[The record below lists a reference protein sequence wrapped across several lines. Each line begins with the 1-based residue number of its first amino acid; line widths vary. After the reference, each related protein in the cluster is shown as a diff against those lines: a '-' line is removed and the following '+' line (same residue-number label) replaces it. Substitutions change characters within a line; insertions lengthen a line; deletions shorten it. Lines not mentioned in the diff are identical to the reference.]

1 MMYMTLNIQTDVE
14 IRSLLDLPKLKSV
27 MENLKMKIN
36 KSELARKMNVDR
48 RTIQKY
54 LDGFTK
60 SKERKR
66 GSKLDAYYEII
77 ADLLSEDNKQIFYYK
92 RVLWQYLTDNH
103 GLKCGSSTFRAYIAR
118 KPEFERYF
126 REGHRLPSRHSI
138 VRYET
143 APGKQ
148 AQLDWKESI
157 PFETRDGE
165 KVEIN
170 VAVLLLSYSRFR
182 FYHMSITK
190 SQAVL
195 VSFLTEAFEKLGGVP
210 HELLTDNMKTVMDE
224 PRTEYAKGKVNA
236 KFAAFADDFGFKIRP
251 CIAGRPRTKGKV
263 EAPMKLLDEIH
274 AYQGKLSLSELHEFI
289 QRLCDRVNQS
299 YHQGTGMIPILAL
312 EKERNSLHPLP
323 ADRVRS
329 SYRIH
334 HKLVKVNAA
343 SMISYQSNHYSVPAG
358 YEGKTV
364 AIQVYDHHLYA
375 YFNTKLLVK
384 HPLSDTKLN
393 YKEEHYREQLQRSIP
408 GYPDIDELAKK
419 NLRTIGGVFE

>member
-1 MMYMTLNIQTDVE
+1 MYMTLNIQTNVE
-14 IRSLLDLPKLKSV
+14 IRSLLDLPKLKSL

-54 LDGFTK
+54 LDGFKK
-60 SKERKR
+60 SEGRHR
-66 GSKLDAYYEII
+66 VSKLDAYYDII
-77 ADLLSEDNKQIFYYK
+77 SDLLSENNKQVFYYK

-103 GLKCGSSTFRAYIAR
+103 GLSCGSSTFRAYIAR

-126 REGHRLPSRHSI
+126 TEGHRLPSGHSVI
-138 VRYET
+138 RYET
-143 APGKQ
+143 APGQQ
-148 AQLDWKESI
+148 AQLDWKERI

-165 KVEIN
+165 RVEVN

-195 VSFLTEAFEKLGGVP
+195 LSFLTEAFEKLGGVP
-210 HELLTDNMKTVMDE
+210 HEILTDNMKTVMDE
-224 PRTEYAKGKVNA
+224 PRNEYVKGKVNP
-236 KFAAFADDFGFKIRP
+236 KFAAFADDFEFKVKP
-251 CIAGRPRTKGKV
+251 CVAGRPRTKGKV

-274 AYQGKLSLSELHEFI
+274 AYQGKLSLPELQDFI
-289 QRLCDRVNQS
+289 QKLGDRVNQS
-299 YHQGTGMIPILAL
+299 FHQGTGKVPVLAL
-312 EKERNSLHPLP
+312 EMEKNSLHPLP
-323 ADRVRS
+323 AERVRS

-334 HKLVKVNAA
+334 HKLVKINAA
-343 SMISYQSNHYSVPAG
+343 NMISYQSKQYSVPAG
-358 YEGKTV
+358 YQGKTV
-364 AIQVYDHHLYA
+364 GIQVYDHHLYA
-375 YFNTKLLVK
+375 YYNTKLLVR

-393 YKEEHYREQLQRSIP
+393 YKEEHYREQLQRAMP
-408 GYPDIDELAKK
+408 GYPDINELAKK